1 MNIQGKGKAS
11 KQRKKVEK
19 KLKKCLTNFSQNV
32 IINYQI
38 NQVNQRKELMI
49 MKKMT
54 KKEMFAEVIAVVERV
69 EVENKAEMLNFLAHE
84 VELLNKKSSKS
95 GQTKTQKENVLLME
109 QLVVALSEMEEP
121 VTISE
126 FQAKST
132 SEVATLSNQ
141 KLSALLKKLVE
152 ENKVVKTVEKKK
164 SYFSIV

>member
-1 MNIQGKGKAS
+1 
-11 KQRKKVEK
+11 
-19 KLKKCLTNFSQNV
+19 
-32 IINYQI
+32 
-38 NQVNQRKELMI
+38 MI

-54 KKEMFAEVIAVVERV
+54 KKEMFAEVIAVVEKV

-109 QLVVALSEMEEP
+109 QLVMALSEMEKP

-126 FQAKST
+126 FQGASKA
-132 SEVATLSNQ
+132 EVATLSNQ

-164 SYFSIV
+164 SYFSVV